1 MPASLD
7 AIGKLDVLWKTD
19 WGWGVVADAD
29 SALHLAKDCADCPD
43 DAWLLETYRLFR
55 QQRMKAPG
63 VKPYWIEFKAFMAG
77 RLSHEAPA
85 AALDDGFNPAPPE
98 VVDRVFGSLR
108 KLVRNLCDP
117 NRDEP
122 ESGSI
127 VPERGTKPQEGSV
140 PESSGN
146 RKLIRDNRQ
155 SISVDNRPDVSGEE
169 DVENESIPF

>member
-55 QQRMKAPG
+55 TRKLARGEMKAI
-63 VKPYWIEFKAFMAG
+63 WMEFVGFMQG
-77 RLSHEAPA
+77 RLSHEAPPTA
-85 AALDDGFNPAPPE
+85 PDDGFNPAPPE

-155 SISVDNRPDVSGEE
+155 SISVDNRPGLSGEE
-169 DVENESIPF
+169 DVENENIPF